1 MPAHQFQ
8 KQKKKLKRKL
18 LTASYVGLTGLIF
31 FIYSVQTLNK
41 LLDQQE
47 FYYQYTVPKLIQW
60 LFDQIGPMLTIALSL
75 LISSLMITFGLYQ
88 LFTYRTQFAKLDSS
102 VKKEQFYDFKMMI
115 DED

>member
-1 MPAHQFQ
+1 MSAHQFQ

-31 FIYSVQTLNK
+31 FIYSVQPLNK

-47 FYYQYTVPKLIQW
+47 FYYRYTVPKLIQW
-60 LFDQIGPMLTIALSL
+60 FYDQIGPMLTIALSL
-75 LISSLMITFGLYQ
+75 LVSSLMITFGLYQ
-88 LFTYRTQFAKLDSS
+88 LLTYRIQYTKLDSS
-102 VKKEQFYDFKMMI
+102 AKKEHFYHFKMMI